1 MSHHDTKA
9 IGGRL
14 LTTTFMAAVALII
27 VMAVLLVK
35 RFGIG
40 LGAVTNM
47 NDGYAWGLW
56 IAYDVLVGTAF
67 ACGGFAMALLVYIF
81 NKGEYHPLVRP
92 AILTSVFGYTL
103 AGVSIFFDIGRYWQF
118 YNIILPWHVNL
129 NSVMAEVALC
139 ILSYVVVLWIEFTP
153 AVAEGLGQKDKAK
166 KLNKLMFFFIGLGVL
181 LPTMHQ
187 SSLGTLMV
195 IAGQKL
201 SPLWQTNLLPV
212 LFLISAI
219 TMGYSIV
226 VFESL
231 LSSSAFKRPLETK
244 MLEKLSGVI
253 PWLLIVYLVIRFGEI
268 LMNGKLGHVFSFGLK
283 GNMFLLEN
291 LLFIVPAVLLF
302 PKEKRSNPGTLF
314 LAAFLILIAGSMYRF
329 DTYLVGFDPGP
340 GWRYFPSASEILITL
355 GVISVEV
362 IGYLIFVKKF
372 PVLPKL
378 GHA

>member
-1 MSHHDTKA
+1 MSHHETKA
-9 IGGRL
+9 LGGKL
-14 LTTTFMAAVALII
+14 LTTTFLAGVALIVI
-27 VMAVLLVK
+27 TAVLLVK
-35 RFGIG
+35 RFSLG
-40 LGAVTNM
+40 LGAVTHL
-47 NDGYAWGLW
+47 NDGYTWGLW

-81 NKGEYHPLVRP
+81 NRGEYHPLIRP
-92 AILTSVFGYTL
+92 AVLTSVFGYTL

-118 YNIILPWHVNL
+118 YNIILPQYVNF

-139 ILSYVVVLWIEFTP
+139 ILAYVVVLWIELSP
-153 AVAEGLGQKDKAK
+153 ALAEGIGRKNLAK
-166 KLNKLMFFFIGLGVL
+166 GLNRIMFFFIGLGVL

-187 SSLGTLMV
+187 SSLGTLMI
-195 IAGQKL
+195 IAGSKL
-201 SPLWQTNLLPV
+201 SPLWQTNLLPL

-219 TMGYSIV
+219 TMGYSVV

-231 LSSSAFKRPLETK
+231 LSSSGFGRPLETP
-244 MLEKLSGVI
+244 MLKKLSGVI
-253 PWLLIVYLVIRFGEI
+253 PWLLALYLLIRLGEVFV
-268 LMNGKLGHVFSFGLK
+268 NGKMGHAFSGDLK

-291 LLFIVPAVLLF
+291 VLFIVPAALLF
-302 PKEKRSNPGTLF
+302 PREKRGNPGTLF
-314 LAAFLILIAGSMYRF
+314 FAALFILLAGSVYRF

-362 IGYLIFVKKF
+362 IGYLIFVRKF
-372 PVLPKL
+372 PVLPKI